1 MSRVSK
7 YALILTFGVVA
18 VRTIAK
24 GHQLVAEGNKMVAE
38 GWVEFEKAVGE
49 AGVVELPQLLCG
61 IRSSLTPT
69 PAPTPTEVL
78 KAEAKLEEEEDEEP
92 GTSGI
97 SVQEVGGGGQD
108 TPITLQIKDE
118 VTGKVTYK
126 YKCPQCDH
134 TKISKR
140 GLDSHIRAAHTKN
153 ALLCSLCDFSTYNLD
168 SMQRHEREHK

>member
-1 MSRVSK
+1 MGEVEFDEYAASEPDGATEQPMSDQDIVD
-7 YALILTFGVVA
+7 L
-18 VRTIAK
+18 VRT
-24 GHQLVAEGNKMVAE
+24 END
-38 GWVEFEKAVGE
+38 
-49 AGVVELPQLLCG
+49 PQEE
-61 IRSSLTPT
+61 
-69 PAPTPTEVL
+69 EVL
-78 KAEAKLEEEEDEEP
+78 KEEAKLEEEEDEEP

-97 SVQEVGGGGQD
+97 SIQVVGGGGQD

-134 TKISKR
+134 IKISKR